1 MARQILLQQLCPAQE
16 GVGSAKSLLKLAV
29 CVGGVGGGRG
39 FLRWAGVVERILL
52 QKAKP
57 FFLAFFAWREEAEPR
72 SAGGLPPSLMGTG
85 VRGPGASPGGWSL
98 DLSEL

>member
-29 CVGGVGGGRG
+29 CVCGGG

-85 VRGPGASPGGWSL
+85 LRGPGASPGGWSL